1 MANSPYNPFDHLQSH
16 ASSLSSTSSGIRA
29 SHISDISINWSHVKL
44 DDSDNEQLKSLLK
57 EQIKRE
63 LIADLKNE
71 GLIIG
76 KSPMKEMTEER
87 MNRKIDQILENSN
100 EKGESE

>member
-1 MANSPYNPFDHLQSH
+1 MASYPYNPFDNLRSSV
-16 ASSLSSTSSGIRA
+16 SSLSSTSSGIRA
-29 SHISDISINWSHVKL
+29 SHILDVAINWSHVKL
-44 DDSDNEQLKSLLK
+44 DNSELK

-63 LIADLKNE
+63 LIADLRNE
-71 GLIIG
+71 GLIIS

-100 EKGESE
+100 EKRESE

>member
-1 MANSPYNPFDHLQSH
+1 MANSPYNPFDHLR
-16 ASSLSSTSSGIRA
+16 SSVSSVSSGIRA
-29 SHISDISINWSHVKL
+29 SHISDVAINWSHLKP
-44 DDSDNEQLKSLLK
+44 DNSELK

-71 GLIIG
+71 GLIIS

-87 MNRKIDQILENSN
+87 MNRKIDQILENSS
-100 EKGESE
+100 EKDKDE

>member
-1 MANSPYNPFDHLQSH
+1 MANNPYNPFDHLQPY
-16 ASSLSSTSSGIRA
+16 ASSVSSVSSGIRA
-29 SHISDISINWSHVKL
+29 SHISDVAINWSHVKP
-44 DDSDNEQLKSLLK
+44 DNSELK

-71 GLIIG
+71 GLIIS

-87 MNRKIDQILENSN
+87 MNRKIDQILENSS
-100 EKGESE
+100 EKRESE

>member
-1 MANSPYNPFDHLQSH
+1 MANNPYNPFDNLRSSV
-16 ASSLSSTSSGIRA
+16 SSLSSTSSGIRA
-29 SHISDISINWSHVKL
+29 SHISDVNINWSRIG
-44 DDSDNEQLKSLLK
+44 SDNSELK

-71 GLIIG
+71 GLIIS